1 MPPGRII
8 NQFERLDRRHGRMV
22 FGRLCVEPSAGAV
35 GLPRHAKKALISCVT
50 KSDNPQLAAKETMR
64 TTLILMVAAGLC
76 AAGCNPLGTSK
87 EEGDDTPPDQ
97 VATMPPTSP
106 EAPADASSAAGTSA
120 AATPEPPQFA
130 PPGVFYLLASTS
142 IETDAGVFGLKPGT
156 QVVKQTDGSFIGEGH
171 KLQLTPAQITNDLR
185 VVRKVMAADDQAQN
199 ALRMRQQQA
208 AAQRAA
214 AAAATP
220 AAVTPAGKRT
230 TPRPNATPTRPPMGG
245 ALGPAQTRTK
255 DGYIWKRDA
264 NGNWVP
270 DRPVR

>member
-1 MPPGRII
+1 
-8 NQFERLDRRHGRMV
+8 
-22 FGRLCVEPSAGAV
+22 
-35 GLPRHAKKALISCVT
+35 
-50 KSDNPQLAAKETMR
+50 
-64 TTLILMVAAGLC
+64 MVAAGLC

-230 TPRPNATPTRPPMGG
+230 TLRPKRHPHTSADGRRAWPCSDPHQRRLHLEAGCKRQLGARPTRP
-245 ALGPAQTRTK
+245 LESREILTK
-255 DGYIWKRDA
+255 QA
-264 NGNWVP
+264 S
-270 DRPVR
+270 